1 MSTPLCEME
10 SSLSM
15 HDASQLEKSTSTD
28 GLNYQNYPSYSI
40 MPESI
45 QNLSN
50 CDTNEDY
57 LNNPVTLLR
66 DLKLKNVNRLNLAH
80 ININSLRNKFESL
93 KEIINENIDILVV
106 SETKL
111 DNSYPDAQ
119 FHLPGFNSFRYDR
132 DSLGGGI
139 IAFIREDIPSKELKS
154 SAQGNIEGYFI
165 ELNLRRK
172 KWVLFVGY
180 NPHKNYI
187 SNFLKIVGHSLNK
200 HLSSYD
206 NLILMGDFNSEMSEN
221 EMKEFCEIYHLKN
234 LIKEPTCYKNP

>member
-1 MSTPLCEME
+1 MSTLNSKTIPNCMSTPRCATE

-15 HDASQLEKSTSTD
+15 HDASPLEKSTSII
-28 GLNYQNYPSYSI
+28 S
-40 MPESI
+40 ESI
-45 QNLSN
+45 HNLSN
-50 CDTNEDY
+50 CDTNEDDFD
-57 LNNPVTLLR
+57 NPVTLLR

-80 ININSLRNKFESL
+80 ININSLRNKFEGL

-111 DNSYPDAQ
+111 DNSYPDTQ

-132 DSLGGGI
+132 NSSGGGI

-154 SAQGNIEGYFI
+154 DSTLADVEGYFI

-180 NPHKNYI
+180 NPHKDCI
-187 SNFLKIVGHSLNK
+187 SNFLKIVGNSLNK
-200 HLSSYD
+200 HL
-206 NLILMGDFNSEMSEN
+206 
-221 EMKEFCEIYHLKN
+221 
-234 LIKEPTCYKNP
+234 